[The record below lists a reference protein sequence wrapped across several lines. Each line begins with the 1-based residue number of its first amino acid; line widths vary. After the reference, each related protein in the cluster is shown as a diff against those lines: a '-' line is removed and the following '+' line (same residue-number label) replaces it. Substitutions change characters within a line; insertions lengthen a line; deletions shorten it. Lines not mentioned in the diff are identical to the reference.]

1 MKQYLLGLP
10 AHARVVAAALLAL
23 TACVVIYIL
32 LALGS
37 WFLENQQRIYDLVP
51 RIARLQG
58 YTLSEETLRE
68 SAREVQAQ
76 LETMTYPAGEDT
88 DTSGAAVQQQ
98 LRRYLETAGL
108 SVSSSQLL
116 DPRSHEGF
124 EEIRLEVSA
133 SGPMSALDAALRDLR
148 LARPA
153 LLVGSLRLSP
163 MRNRRGDESQ
173 TILVSLS
180 VSAVRLK

>member
-1 MKQYLLGLP
+1 MKQYLLDLP
-10 AHARVVAAALLAL
+10 IHARAVAIALLTL
-23 TACVVIYIL
+23 IACVVIYIM

-58 YTLSEETLRE
+58 YTLSEDQLRE
-68 SAREVQAQ
+68 SAREVESQ
-76 LETMTYPAGEDT
+76 LETMTYPAGEDAAT
-88 DTSGAAVQQQ
+88 TGAAVQQQ
-98 LRRYLETAGL
+98 LRRYLELAGL
-108 SVSSSQLL
+108 SVSGSQLL

-124 EEIRLEVSA
+124 EEIRLEVTA
-133 SGPMSALDAALRDLR
+133 SGPMSALDAALRDLH

-153 LLVGSLRLSP
+153 LLVGSLTLSP

-173 TILVSLS
+173 NILVSLS
-180 VSAVRLK
+180 VSAVRLR